1 MDDSEINDLVDGIS
15 RGSRRELARAITV
28 VEEDE
33 SVADVLLARLPETTS
48 AFRLGLTGAP
58 GVGKSSLIAKLVP
71 RLIENGERVA
81 VLAIDPSSPIT
92 GGALLGDRARIDADL
107 GDESWFRSM
116 ASRGATSGVAGCTDL
131 AAEILARAGFGLILI
146 ETVGVGQLE
155 VEITDETDQAWLL
168 LSPESG
174 DGIQLLKAGVLE
186 VVDRVLVN
194 KCDRPGADELLRRAE
209 EMAHDQNGLEP
220 MAVSSL
226 QGDGIDE
233 IVAVILESARK
244 HRESPDLGA
253 VRSRLVRRIRRRA
266 EQEWIRQGLDLAG
279 GSKAIEQLADRVS
292 RQEIS
297 IQQAIKSIVSAG

>member
-1 MDDSEINDLVDGIS
+1 LDDSEINDLVDGIS

-131 AAEILARAGFGLILI
+131 AAEILARAGFGLIII

-174 DGIQLLKAGVLE
+174 DGVQLLKAGVLE
-186 VVDRVLVN
+186 VVHRVLVN

-220 MAVSSL
+220 MAVSCL
-226 QGDGIDE
+226 QGVGIDE
-233 IVAVILESARK
+233 IVAVILESASQHRK
-244 HRESPDLGA
+244 SPDLGA

>member
-1 MDDSEINDLVDGIS
+1 M
-15 RGSRRELARAITV
+15 

-131 AAEILARAGFGLILI
+131 AAEILARAGFGLIII

-174 DGIQLLKAGVLE
+174 DGVQLLKAGVLE
-186 VVDRVLVN
+186 VVHRVLVN

-220 MAVSSL
+220 MAVSCL
-226 QGDGIDE
+226 QGVGIDE
-233 IVAVILESARK
+233 IVAVILESASQHRK
-244 HRESPDLGA
+244 SPDLGA

>member
-1 MDDSEINDLVDGIS
+1 
-15 RGSRRELARAITV
+15 
-28 VEEDE
+28 
-33 SVADVLLARLPETTS
+33 
-48 AFRLGLTGAP
+48 
-58 GVGKSSLIAKLVP
+58 
-71 RLIENGERVA
+71 
-81 VLAIDPSSPIT
+81 
-92 GGALLGDRARIDADL
+92 
-107 GDESWFRSM
+107 M

-131 AAEILARAGFGLILI
+131 AAEILARAGFGLIII

-174 DGIQLLKAGVLE
+174 DGVQLLKAGVLE
-186 VVDRVLVN
+186 VVHRVLVN

-220 MAVSSL
+220 MAVSCL
-226 QGDGIDE
+226 QGVGIDE
-233 IVAVILESARK
+233 IVAVILESASQHRK
-244 HRESPDLGA
+244 SPDLGA

>member
-186 VVDRVLVN
+186 VVGRVLVN

>member
-131 AAEILARAGFGLILI
+131 AAEILARAGFGLIII

-174 DGIQLLKAGVLE
+174 DGVQLLKAGVLE
-186 VVDRVLVN
+186 VVHRVLVN

-220 MAVSSL
+220 MAVSCL
-226 QGDGIDE
+226 QGVGIDE
-233 IVAVILESARK
+233 IVAVILESASQHRK
-244 HRESPDLGA
+244 SPDLGA

>member
-1 MDDSEINDLVDGIS
+1 LDDSEINDLVDGIS

>member
-1 MDDSEINDLVDGIS
+1 LDDSEINDLVDGIS

-131 AAEILARAGFGLILI
+131 AAEILARAGFGLIII

-174 DGIQLLKAGVLE
+174 DGVQLLKAGVLE
-186 VVDRVLVN
+186 VVHRVLVN

-220 MAVSSL
+220 MAVSCL

-233 IVAVILESARK
+233 IVAVILESASQHRK
-244 HRESPDLGA
+244 SPDLGA

>member
-1 MDDSEINDLVDGIS
+1 MDDSEINDLIVGIS
-15 RGSRRELARAITV
+15 KGSRRELARAITV

-33 SVADVLLARLPETTS
+33 SVADALLARLPETTC

-92 GGALLGDRARIDADL
+92 GGALLGDRARIGTDL
-107 GDESWFRSM
+107 GEDCWFRSI
-116 ASRGATSGVAGCTDL
+116 ASRGATGGVAGCTDL

-266 EQEWIRQGLDLAG
+266 EQERIRKGLGLAG
-279 GSKAIEQLADRVS
+279 GTKAIEQLADRVS

-297 IQQAIKSIVSAG
+297 IQQAIESIVSAG

>member
-1 MDDSEINDLVDGIS
+1 LDDSEINDLVDGIS
-15 RGSRRELARAITV
+15 RGSRRELARAITA

-33 SVADVLLARLPETTS
+33 SVADALLAGLPETTA

-71 RLIENGERVA
+71 GLIESGERVA
-81 VLAIDPSSPIT
+81 VLAIDPSSPIS
-92 GGALLGDRARIDADL
+92 GGALLGDRVRIDTDL
-107 GDESWFRSM
+107 GEASWFRSM

-131 AAEILARAGFGLILI
+131 AAEILARAGFGLIII

-155 VEITDETDQAWLL
+155 VEIADETDQAWLL

-174 DGIQLLKAGVLE
+174 DGVQLLKAGVLE
-186 VVDRVLVN
+186 VVHRVLVN

-209 EMAHDQNGLEP
+209 EMAHDQNGPEP

-233 IVAVILESARK
+233 VVAVILESARK

-253 VRSRLVRRIRRRA
+253 VRLRLVRRIRRRA
-266 EQEWIRQGLDLAG
+266 EQEWIRKGLDLAG
-279 GSKAIEQLADRVS
+279 GTQAIEQLADRVS

-297 IQQAIKSIVSAG
+297 IQQAIESIVSAG